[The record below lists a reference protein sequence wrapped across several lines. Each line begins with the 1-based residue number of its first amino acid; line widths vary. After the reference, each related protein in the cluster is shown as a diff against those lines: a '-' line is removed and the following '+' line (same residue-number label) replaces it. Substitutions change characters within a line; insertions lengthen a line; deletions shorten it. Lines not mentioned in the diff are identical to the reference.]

1 MKREMTAE
9 VQYPIW
15 RMFFPGD
22 TRGVRGRGELKSF
35 INKRRP
41 PEISQSVWDNYP
53 WMKRALIVEKA
64 EKQKLLQKQKEQ
76 FLALMQRPLESETV
90 STSVEQS
97 NRQDQQS

>member
-41 PEISQSVWDNYP
+41 PEIAQSVWDNYP

-64 EKQKLLQKQKEQ
+64 EKQKMLQKQKEQ
-76 FLALMQRPLESETV
+76 FTALMALQEEKNT
-90 STSVEQS
+90 
-97 NRQDQQS
+97 